1 MGFFTAENDGD
12 TAAQRA
18 EDDATIT
25 QFWAWWAETG
35 LAATAEVFDA
45 DEPSDEALQE
55 IGDKV
60 GGFAEDLGLGFESG
74 PGRAARHVLVFTP
87 AGDPEL
93 ADVADRW
100 LAAAPAADEAFEYD
114 NRRRAVEDP
123 ESVGIAF
130 GEQEFDLIDMTM
142 TTERD
147 GDRLDIHLWHP
158 AFVEAPQ
165 EVAGNVAF
173 LLLDALL
180 GEGVVEAKIGE
191 VRFDTELGADAVP
204 MISLRELLA

>member
-60 GGFAEDLGLGFESG
+60 GASLRIWVSAS
-74 PGRAARHVLVFTP
+74 RAARVASPVTCLFSPRLATP
-87 AGDPEL
+87 NSQTLLIAGSQQLPPPM
-93 ADVADRW
+93 RRSSTTT
-100 LAAAPAADEAFEYD
+100 AAAPSRIPKAWASRSAS
-114 NRRRAVEDP
+114 R
-123 ESVGIAF
+123 SS
-130 GEQEFDLIDMTM
+130 T
-142 TTERD
+142 
-147 GDRLDIHLWHP
+147 
-158 AFVEAPQ
+158 
-165 EVAGNVAF
+165 
-173 LLLDALL
+173 
-180 GEGVVEAKIGE
+180 
-191 VRFDTELGADAVP
+191 
-204 MISLRELLA
+204 